1 MKGLKIIPILI
12 LALTLNLQSLE
23 AQEQEPVELSLDK
36 GTINNQFDYIYKK
49 SGNYRADG
57 KKYEVV
63 RVISL
68 DKLRKNIADSLVA
81 YAKKEESL
89 KSTIASQEA
98 TISSLNKNL
107 SDTSNNLENVTEEKD
122 SMSFLGMLVSKTV
135 YNTILWT
142 VIAGLLGLLLFFIYK
157 FRNSNILTQE
167 AKNSLS
173 EVEVEYEN
181 HRRRALE
188 REQKISRQLQDEI
201 NKYRKAK

>member
-1 MKGLKIIPILI
+1 MKELKLISIL
-12 LALTLNLQSLE
+12 LFAFLLNLHALK
-23 AQEQEPVELSLDK
+23 AQEQESVELSLDK
-36 GTINNQFDYIYKK
+36 GTINNQFEYIYKK

-57 KKYEVV
+57 KRYEVV

-68 DKLRKNIADSLVA
+68 DKLRKNVADSLVA
-81 YAKKEESL
+81 YSKKEESL

-98 TISSLNKNL
+98 TIASLNKNL
-107 SDTSNNLENVTEEKD
+107 SNTTSNLENVTEEKD
-122 SMSFLGMLVSKTV
+122 SMSFLGMLVSKTA
-135 YNTILWT
+135 YNTILWS

-173 EVEVEYEN
+173 EVEIEYEN

-201 NKYRKAK
+201 NKHRKA